1 MTRSTIGLV
10 GNPNCGKT
18 TLFNALTGANQRVGN
33 WPGVTVERKEG
44 SYRHRGKLIVVND
57 SITVVDLPGVYS
69 LDAED
74 TATGLDELVARDYL
88 LSGGADVFVNIVDAS
103 NLERN
108 LYLTT
113 QILEMGVPML
123 IALNMMDLAEKREIQ
138 IDADALSDRIGCPVV
153 PICAH
158 TGKHIPQL
166 CDQIAH
172 ALSQVAIPRVYV
184 AYPPVIEEALAD
196 LVPILQRGVRGW
208 GLGAREEISAS
219 LSPVPTPHSPLS
231 SARWFALNLLQ
242 YDDRHLPDLEQDTL
256 RRIAE
261 HRHRIHQTLG
271 EDTDLLIADSRYTW
285 IRQVLQGVTKRT
297 NLVRQTLSD
306 RIDRI
311 ALNRWLGIP
320 IFLVVMYLM
329 FLVAINL
336 GGAFID
342 FFDIGVGTIFV
353 GGTAHLLQ
361 QINAPGWLI
370 GLLADGVGG
379 GIQTTATF
387 IPQIGFLFVFLAI
400 LEDSGYMARAA
411 FVMDRLMRFV
421 GLPGKSFVPMMV
433 GFGCNIPGIMA
444 TRTLENRRDRLM
456 TILMNP
462 FMSCGARLPVYAL
475 FVAAFFPTNGQNIVF
490 LLYIL
495 GILAAVFTGL
505 VMKRTLFRGDAAPFV
520 MELPPYHIPTIKG
533 ILIRAWERLKAF
545 ITKAGRMI
553 VVMVLILGL
562 INSVGMDGSFGKQD
576 SQDSILSAFSRTIT
590 PIFTPMG
597 IGKENWP
604 ATVGLM
610 TGVFAKEVMVG
621 TMDSIYTQL
630 AEQAS
635 GASEEAEPFDFWGG
649 IGEAFASVPKNLADL
664 TNQVLDPIGLSI
676 LNDTG
681 DRQAAAEAQEIHY
694 TTFGQMAT
702 RFGSTTAAIAFLLFV
717 LLYFPCVSATAAVYR
732 ETNLGWTT
740 FVACWTTGLAY
751 WVAVFY
757 YQLMTFNQHPGSTI
771 AWLIGLA
778 LAMVATLAGLK
789 WFSDRRRLPPQSS
802 SRSSV
807 LANQ

>member
-1 MTRSTIGLV
+1 MTQLTIGLV

-44 SYRHRGKLIVVND
+44 SYRSQGQTV
-57 SITVVDLPGVYS
+57 TVVDLPGVYS
-69 LDAED
+69 VDAED
-74 TATGLDELVARDYL
+74 TTTGLDELVARDYL
-88 LSGGADVFVNIVDAS
+88 LSGEATVIVNIVDAS

-113 QILEMGVPML
+113 QLLEMGVPM
-123 IALNMMDLAEKREIQ
+123 IVALNMMDLAAKREIRINVQ
-138 IDADALSDRIGCPVV
+138 LLSERLGCPVI
-153 PICAH
+153 PLCAH
-158 TGKHIPQL
+158 TGKGVMQL
-166 CDQIAH
+166 KAAIHQ
-172 ALSQVAIPRVYV
+172 ALTQPTVPSTYV

-196 LVPILQRGVRGW
+196 LMPGLQTRAV
-208 GLGAREEISAS
+208 AHPAAI
-219 LSPVPTPHSPLS
+219 
-231 SARWFALNLLQ
+231 RWFALNLLQ
-242 YDDRHLPDLEQDTL
+242 YDDRHLPDLGQDTL
-256 RRIAE
+256 RQIAE

-285 IRQVLQGVTKRT
+285 IRSIIQGVTERT
-297 NLVRQTLSD
+297 HLVQKTLSD
-306 RIDRI
+306 RIDQVV
-311 ALNRWLGIP
+311 LNRWLGIP

-329 FLVAINL
+329 FLIAINL

-342 FFDIGVGTIFV
+342 FFDIGVGTV
-353 GGTAHLLQ
+353 VVDGTAHLLQ
-361 QINAPGWLI
+361 RIKAPGWLI

-379 GIQTTATF
+379 GIQTTSTF
-387 IPQIGFLFVFLAI
+387 IPQIGLLFIFIAL
-400 LEDSGYMARAA
+400 LEDSGYLARAA

-444 TRTLENRRDRLM
+444 TRTLENRRDRLL
-456 TILMNP
+456 TIIMNP

-475 FVAAFFPTNGQNIVF
+475 FVAAFFPTNGQDIVF

-495 GILAAVFTGL
+495 GILAAVFTGFL
-505 VMKRTLFRGDAAPFV
+505 MKKTLFRGEVAPFI
-520 MELPPYHIPTIKG
+520 MELPPYHIPTMKG
-533 ILIRAWERLKAF
+533 VLIRAWDRLRAF
-545 ITKAGRMI
+545 ITRAGRMI
-553 VVMVLILGL
+553 VIMVVILGL
-562 INSVGMDGSFGKQD
+562 VNSVGVDGSFGKQD

-597 IGKENWP
+597 VRSENWP

-621 TMDSIYTQL
+621 TMDALYTSL
-630 AEQAS
+630 AQEAAGS
-635 GASEEAEPFDFWGG
+635 AGDEASEEFDFWGG
-649 IGEAFASVPKNLADL
+649 IRKAFASIPANLADL

-676 LNDTG
+676 LSNADNP
-681 DRQAAAEAQEIHY
+681 QAAAETQEVHY

-732 ETNLGWTT
+732 ETNLGWTA

-757 YQLMTFNQHPGSTI
+757 YQFMTFNQHPVRSMT
-771 AWLIGLA
+771 WLVGLA
-778 LAMVATLAGLK
+778 LVMVGTVVGLK
-789 WFSDRRRLPPQSS
+789 MFSDRRRPQFQRLTSPNT
-802 SRSSV
+802 
-807 LANQ
+807 LAH

>member
-1 MTRSTIGLV
+1 MTQATIALV

-18 TLFNALTGANQRVGN
+18 TLFNALTGAHQRVGN

-44 SYRHRGKLIVVND
+44 NYRYQGQI
-57 SITVVDLPGVYS
+57 ITVVDLPGVYS
-69 LDAED
+69 VDAED
-74 TATGLDELVARDYL
+74 TTTGLDELVARDYL
-88 LSGGADVFVNIVDAS
+88 LSGEADVIINIVDAS

-113 QILEMGVPML
+113 QILEMGVPMM
-123 IALNMMDLAEKREIQ
+123 IALNMMDLAEKREIR
-138 IDADALSDRIGCPVV
+138 IDPHLLSERLGCPVV
-153 PICAH
+153 PLCAH
-158 TGKHIPQL
+158 KGTGVSQLKDLIQQALMHPAIPQT
-166 CDQIAH
+166 
-172 ALSQVAIPRVYV
+172 YV

-196 LVPILQRGVRGW
+196 LIPVLQT
-208 GLGAREEISAS
+208 SAIAN
-219 LSPVPTPHSPLS
+219 P
-231 SARWFALNLLQ
+231 AQMRWFALNLLQ
-242 YDDRHLPDLEQDTL
+242 YDDRHLPNLGQDTL
-256 RRIAE
+256 RQIAK

-285 IRQVLQGVTKRT
+285 IRHIIHGVAERT
-297 NLVRQTLSD
+297 HLVKQTVSD
-306 RIDRI
+306 RIDQVV
-311 ALNRWLGIP
+311 LNRWLGIP

-353 GGTAHLLQ
+353 SGTAHLLQ
-361 QINAPGWLI
+361 QMNAPGWLI

-379 GIQTTATF
+379 GIQTTSTF
-387 IPQIGFLFVFLAI
+387 IPQIGLLFISLAI
-400 LEDSGYMARAA
+400 LEDSGYLARAA
-411 FVMDRLMRFV
+411 FVMDRLMRFI

-475 FVAAFFPTNGQNIVF
+475 FCAAFFPTNGQNIVF
-490 LLYIL
+490 LLYVL
-495 GILAAVFTGL
+495 GIIAAVFTGL
-505 VMKRTLFRGDAAPFV
+505 VMKKTLFRGDTAPFV

-533 ILIRAWERLKAF
+533 VLIRAWDRLKAF

-553 VVMVLILGL
+553 VVMVVILGL
-562 INSVGMDGSFGKQD
+562 MNSVGVDGSFGKKD

-590 PIFTPMG
+590 PVFTPMG
-597 IGKENWP
+597 IQQDNWP

-621 TMDSIYTQL
+621 TMDSLYTQL
-630 AEQAS
+630 AQDAAGTGDEPP
-635 GASEEAEPFDFWGG
+635 EAFDFWGG
-649 IGEAFASVPKNLADL
+649 IGEAFTSIPTNLSKLAD
-664 TNQVLDPIGLSI
+664 QALDPLGVRI

-681 DRQAAAEAQEIHY
+681 DQKAAAEAQEVHY

-732 ETNLGWTT
+732 ETNLGWTA
-740 FVACWTTGLAY
+740 FVGAWTTGLAY

-757 YQLMTFNQHPGSTI
+757 YQLMTLNQHPASAI
-771 AWLIGLA
+771 AWLVGLT
-778 LAMVATLAGLK
+778 LFMVVVLLGLK
-789 WFSDRRRLPPQSS
+789 RFSKHRRIQPQSAIDQ
-802 SRSSV
+802 RV
-807 LANQ
+807 LASQ

>member
-1 MTRSTIGLV
+1 MTQVSVRQQTIGLV

-33 WPGVTVERKEG
+33 WAGVTVERKEG
-44 SYRHRGKLIVVND
+44 NYRYHGQ

-69 LDAED
+69 VDAED
-74 TATGLDELVARDYL
+74 ATTGLDELVARDYL
-88 LSGGADVFVNIVDAS
+88 LSGEASLIINIVDAS

-113 QILEMGVPML
+113 QILEMGVPIV
-123 IALNMMDLAEKREIQ
+123 IALNMMDLAEQREI
-138 IDADALSDRIGCPVV
+138 RIYPHLLAERLGCPVV
-153 PICAH
+153 PLCAH
-158 TGKHIPQL
+158 TGKGVPQL
-166 CDQIAH
+166 REAVNQALAH
-172 ALSQVAIPRVYV
+172 PTAPQTYV

-196 LVPILQRGVRGW
+196 LVPRLEAAEVR
-208 GLGAREEISAS
+208 
-219 LSPVPTPHSPLS
+219 PTNI
-231 SARWFALNLLQ
+231 RWAALNLLQ
-242 YDDRHLPDLEQDTL
+242 YDDRHLPDLGQETL

-261 HRHRIHQTLG
+261 HRHRVHLILG

-285 IRQVLQGVTKRT
+285 IHQLIQGVSDRT
-297 NLVRQTLSD
+297 NMVKQTVSD
-306 RIDRI
+306 RIDRVV
-311 ALNRWLGIP
+311 LNRWLGIP
-320 IFLVVMYLM
+320 IFLAVMYLM

-342 FFDIGVGTIFV
+342 FFDVGVGTIFV

-387 IPQIGFLFVFLAI
+387 IPQIGLLFIFLAL
-400 LEDSGYMARAA
+400 LEDSGYLARAA

-421 GLPGKSFVPMMV
+421 GLPGKSFVPMMI

-505 VMKRTLFRGDAAPFV
+505 VMKRTLFQGDAAPFV
-520 MELPPYHIPTIKG
+520 MELPQYHIPTIKG
-533 ILIRAWERLKAF
+533 VLIRAWDRLKAF
-545 ITKAGRMI
+545 ITRAGRMI
-553 VVMVLILGL
+553 VVMVVILGL
-562 INSVGMDGSFGKQD
+562 INSVGVDGSFGKQD

-590 PIFTPMG
+590 PVFTPMG
-597 IGKENWP
+597 IQQENWP

-621 TMDSIYTQL
+621 TMDSLYTQL

-635 GASEEAEPFDFWGG
+635 GASEAAEPFDFWGG
-649 IGEAFASVPKNLADL
+649 IGEAFASIPKNLADL

-676 LNDTG
+676 LNDTS
-681 DRQAAAEAQEIHY
+681 DQQAAAEAQEVHY

-732 ETNLGWTT
+732 ETNLGWTA
-740 FVACWTTGLAY
+740 FVGVWTTGLAY

-757 YQLMTFNQHPGSTI
+757 YQFMTFNQHPGSTI
-771 AWLIGLA
+771 AWLVSLA
-778 LAMVATLAGLK
+778 LVMVATLVGLK
-789 WFSDRRRLPPQSS
+789 WVSDRRRIPPQNSN
-802 SRSSV
+802 RKRV
-807 LANQ
+807 LVNQ